1 MDGKLSTEALK
12 LFSDA
17 KRIALVGNGGNLAIA
32 QHMASDIY
40 RHTGKFC
47 FAPDSINL
55 TALGGDNDWKAE
67 WIEYATKG
75 ADLIIGI
82 TCRVYSPL
90 TSILKKHD
98 NGVDTNVILLCPEKH
113 DTLETIVID
122 ATHYHQFEVK
132 ALSTLYEMME
142 QTGVILPELPK
153 VVQRYDDVTEKRD
166 DIYCIDIDGTLTEP
180 HDGSPWDAVPRYD
193 RIEKVNNLYDNGAT
207 IYLMTARGFIHST
220 ARYPEDITAAQ
231 READYHC
238 RSRTE
243 SQMKKWGVKYHKLFF
258 GKPRANKYIDDRGMT
273 DGDFFMA
280 EDFKK
285 HFRFW

>member
-1 MDGKLSTEALK
+1 MGKKLSEKQLK

-17 KRIALVGNGGNLAIA
+17 KRIALIGNGGNLAIA

-113 DTLETIVID
+113 DSLETVVID
-122 ATHYHQFEVK
+122 ATHYHHFEVK

-180 HDGSPWDAVPRYD
+180 HDGSPVSYTHLTLPT
-193 RIEKVNNLYDNGAT
+193 N
-207 IYLMTARGFIHST
+207 
-220 ARYPEDITAAQ
+220 
-231 READYHC
+231 C
-238 RSRTE
+238 
-243 SQMKKWGVKYHKLFF
+243 
-258 GKPRANKYIDDRGMT
+258 
-273 DGDFFMA
+273 
-280 EDFKK
+280 
-285 HFRFW
+285 